1 MKKLPVGIQS
11 FETLI
16 NENFTYVDKTE
27 LLYQMITEGQA
38 YFISRPRRFGKS
50 LLISTL
56 KAIFQNKK
64 NLFKDLWIGKS
75 NYDWEEY
82 PVIWLDM
89 SSLNNK
95 SSEQLER
102 DIKVQLSQIA
112 QQYNVPLTDHT
123 SLEIYFA
130 ILIKNLSTINK
141 VVVLVDEYDKPI
153 LDQINN
159 PEIAIANREILRSFY
174 GILKAQDAN
183 LRFVLLTGV
192 SKFSKVSVFSGL
204 NNLNDLT
211 MAPGYA
217 TLLGITETELKFYFK
232 DHIQKLSETENLS
245 PAETLDK
252 IRFWYNG
259 YRFSDTENKVYN
271 PFSTLLL
278 FTHHRFRDYWF
289 ESATPTFL
297 IKLIQKKHFDVT
309 NLEEIRVSEDA
320 FSAND
325 IDALDVIPMLFQT
338 GYLTVASFDPA
349 TRLYRLKYPN
359 FEVENAFLSSL
370 LNRFVQLP
378 KGLTGGYLQ
387 DLIQA
392 LRDSNFEYFFLYL
405 QRFFAN
411 IPYELHMPQESYY
424 QNIFYLIFTLLGI
437 LIQAEVHTN
446 FGRMDAVVTLD
457 DTIFIFEFKF
467 NKTAKEAINQ
477 IKEKKY
483 AEKYQSSGRTIY
495 LIGVNISQKER
506 NIDAWEVETLGK

>member
-1 MKKLPVGIQS
+1 MKNLPVGIQS
-11 FETLI
+11 FEIII
-16 NENFTYVDKTE
+16 NENYAYVDKTE
-27 LLYQMITEGQA
+27 LLYQMITKGRV

-56 KAIFQNKK
+56 DAIFQNKK

-75 NYDWEEY
+75 DYGWQEY

-102 DIKVQLSQIA
+102 DIKTQLYKIS
-112 QQYNVPLTDHT
+112 QQYNIPLTDHT

-130 ILIKNLSTINK
+130 TLIENLSTINK
-141 VVVLVDEYDKPI
+141 VVVLIDEYDKPI

-159 PEIAIANREILRSFY
+159 PEIAIANREILKSFY

-183 LRFVLLTGV
+183 LKFVFLTGV

-204 NNLNDLT
+204 NNLDDLT

-217 TLLGITETELKFYFK
+217 TLLGITEKELVFYFK
-232 DHIQKLSETENLS
+232 EHIQKLSEKENLS
-245 PAETLDK
+245 HAEMLDK

-259 YRFSDTENKVYN
+259 YRFSKDPSRAYN

-278 FTHHRFRDYWF
+278 LKHLDFSTYWF

-309 NLEEIRVSEDA
+309 NIEEIRVGESA

-338 GYLTVASFDPA
+338 GYLTIASFDPA
-349 TRLYRLKYPN
+349 TRLYQLKYPN
-359 FEVENAFLSSL
+359 FEVENSFLSAL
-370 LNRFVQLP
+370 LNRFAQVP
-378 KGLTGGYLQ
+378 AGVGDGYLQ
-387 DLIQA
+387 DLIQS
-392 LRDSNFEYFFLYL
+392 LRTQNFEYFFLYL

-411 IPYELHMPQESYY
+411 IPYELHIPQESYY

-437 LIQAEVHTN
+437 LIQVEVHTN

-457 DTIFIFEFKF
+457 SSIFIFEFKF
-467 NKTAKEAINQ
+467 NKTAKEAIKQ

-483 AEKYQSSGRTIY
+483 AEKYQGLGKAIY

-506 NIDAWEVETLGK
+506 NINEWEVEKL